1 MTSPVHAFTDD
12 VLADHDAMALAGL
25 IRSGEISAAEAAKA
39 AVARAQQVDPTL
51 RAVQFAADEVSQ
63 PSTEGPFA
71 GVPTYI
77 KDNTDVR
84 GLPTGHGSAAFVP
97 KPAPRTGPFAAQLLS
112 TGLAVLGK
120 SRLPEFG
127 FNASTEFMS
136 AEPTRNP
143 WHPDYSS
150 GASSGGAAALVA
162 AGVVPIAH
170 ANDGGGSIRIPA
182 ACCGLVGLKP
192 SRGRHLDGDQAR
204 ALPINIISEGV
215 VTRSVRDTATF
226 FAAAERYWR
235 NPALPPLGLVQGPAE
250 RRLRIG
256 LLTESVGGIRTDAE
270 TRAAVEATAA
280 ALTGMGHE
288 VEPVALPIDERFIRD
303 FSLYW
308 GLLAFLASA
317 FGKRTFGPSFDPG
330 KLDGLSSGLRRL
342 YRRELLRTP

>member
-1 MTSPVHAFTDD
+1 MTSHVHAFTDD

-71 GVPTYI
+71 GVPTYV

-97 KPAPRTGPFAAQLLS
+97 KPAPRAGPFAAQLLS

-143 WHPDYSS
+143 WQPDYSS

-162 AGVVPIAH
+162 AGISLPTGATAGGLPI
-170 ANDGGGSIRIPA
+170 GVQLSA
-182 ACCGLVGLKP
+182 AY
-192 SRGRHLDGDQAR
+192 GDERTLLELAFALEQAR
-204 ALPINIISEGV
+204 P
-215 VTRSVRDTATF
+215 
-226 FAAAERYWR
+226 WR
-235 NPALPPLGLVQGPAE
+235 
-250 RRLRIG
+250 RIQ
-256 LLTESVGGIRTDAE
+256 D
-270 TRAAVEATAA
+270 
-280 ALTGMGHE
+280 
-288 VEPVALPIDERFIRD
+288 
-303 FSLYW
+303 
-308 GLLAFLASA
+308 
-317 FGKRTFGPSFDPG
+317 
-330 KLDGLSSGLRRL
+330 
-342 YRRELLRTP
+342 